1 MIHVEEVTYVYPGAR
16 LPALRDISLD
26 IPEGQFYAVVG
37 PNQAGKSTL
46 AYAMAGYIPHFYR
59 GRLEGKVTVAGLDTR
74 ATPLHELVLTAGL
87 IFQNPFNQISGTK
100 FTVREEIAFG
110 LENLGMPRGEM
121 RTRVDETMEL
131 VGINHLADRSPLAL
145 SGGEMQRVAIASI
158 LAMKPKVLI
167 LDEPTSQLDPIG
179 SREVFSAVRSLISS
193 EKMTVVMIEHKLEWV
208 AVFADYVIAM
218 VDGQILANG
227 SPSSVLTLDTLQMAG
242 AGQTRYTRAARR
254 ARDLGSW
261 PDQHELPVTLE
272 EAEEAFRRLKTGA

>member
-1 MIHVEEVTYVYPGAR
+1 MYPGAR

-272 EAEEAFRRLKTGA
+272 EAEEAFRRLKTGG